1 MKQTIFIFL
10 SLFLLTKTTLIHA
23 QSNEVKFLID
33 TTISIMKNNS
43 VNANTVNWDTL
54 RHNALIQAKNIYN
67 PFERMPLSNPPP
79 PKNFL
84 IRLPAFS
91 SFEEVTQRGFLHH
104 NQAYVPIHL

>member
-1 MKQTIFIFL
+1 MECISVFPKKMAFTL
-10 SLFLLTKTTLIHA
+10 SLLPTKGLAFTK
-23 QSNEVKFLID
+23 Q
-33 TTISIMKNNS
+33 
-43 VNANTVNWDTL
+43 
-54 RHNALIQAKNIYN
+54 ALNKSLEQNLDQQLETEDS
-67 PFERMPLSNPPP
+67 FQRMPLSNPPP